1 MKHSIFTI
9 LIFLTS
15 ALQINAQTNDS
26 IPSWRQNQIKKIVE
40 LIKNEDFS
48 HLSEMIRF
56 PIKRPNP
63 IPDIENKES
72 FLRYCPTLF
81 DYNFKQKLINAKFT
95 SDNTISRD
103 DDFGLLY
110 GYIWLNKTG
119 EIIAL
124 NYNSDKELS
133 TQKKLTDEAKSS
145 IHPSVKD
152 WKTNIMVCKSDKYI
166 IRIDLM
172 DDLTLRYASWSIP
185 KSVSDKP
192 DIVLFNGIE
201 EFQGTRGGVTYTF
214 QNSKWKYVIDK
225 VNICEKDED
234 CGLFFKL
241 LISDQENR
249 KTRLQEVK

>member
-1 MKHSIFTI
+1 MKHSILTI
-9 LIFLTS
+9 LIFLAFTV
-15 ALQINAQTNDS
+15 QINAQTNDS

-40 LIKNEDFS
+40 LIKNDEFS
-48 HLSEMIRF
+48 RLSEMIRY

-72 FLRYCPTLF
+72 FLRYCSTLF
-81 DYNFKQKLINAKFT
+81 DDNFKQKLINAKFT

-103 DDFGLLY
+103 GDFGLLY
-110 GYIWLNKTG
+110 GYIWLNRAG

-133 TQKKLTDEAKSS
+133 MQKKLTDETKSL

-152 WKTNIMVCKSDKYI
+152 WKTNIMVCKSDKFI

-185 KSVSDKP
+185 KSISDKP
-192 DIVLFNGIE
+192 DLVLFNGIE
-201 EFQGTRGGVTYTF
+201 EFHGTSGGVTYIF
-214 QNSKWKYVIDK
+214 QNSKWKYAIEK

-241 LISDQENR
+241 LISDQEKR

>member
-9 LIFLTS
+9 LIFLTF

-40 LIKNEDFS
+40 LIKNDDFS
-48 HLSEMIRF
+48 RLSEMIRY

-72 FLRYCPTLF
+72 FLRYCSTLF
-81 DYNFKQKLINAKFT
+81 DDNFKQKLINAKFT
-95 SDNTISRD
+95 GGNTISRD
-103 DDFGLLY
+103 GDFGLLY
-110 GYIWLNKTG
+110 GYIWLNKGG

-124 NYNSDKELS
+124 NYNSEKELS
-133 TQKKLTDEAKSS
+133 MQKKLTDETKSL

-152 WKTNIMVCKSDKYI
+152 WKTNIMVCKSDKFI
-166 IRIDLM
+166 IRIDLT
-172 DDLTLRYASWSIP
+172 DDLYLRYASWSYP
-185 KSVSDKP
+185 KSISDKP
-192 DIVLFNGIE
+192 DLVLMNGIE
-201 EFQGTRGGVTYTF
+201 VFQGIRGGVTYTF
-214 QNSKWKYVIDK
+214 QNSKWKYVIEK

-241 LISDQENR
+241 LISDQEKR
-249 KTRLQEVK
+249 KTRLQELK